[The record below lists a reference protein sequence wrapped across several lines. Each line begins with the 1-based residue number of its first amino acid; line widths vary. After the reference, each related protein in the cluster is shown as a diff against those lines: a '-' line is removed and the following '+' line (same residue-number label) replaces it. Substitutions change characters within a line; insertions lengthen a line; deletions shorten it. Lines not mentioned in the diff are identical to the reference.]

1 LTDALPVWHVL
12 FPPVR
17 GLGLFL
23 LPARIEGA
31 ARMPRGGF
39 ILVANHASWI
49 DPPWIEFVLN
59 RPIRYMA
66 KRELFEIPILGWLL
80 RQAGCFPVVR
90 QGADRRAV
98 VQALRLVTAGHVLGV
113 FPEGHR
119 SDTGALIRAHPG
131 VGFIAR
137 RSGATIVP
145 VGVVGSRHARLGA
158 FWRRDLTIRVG
169 EPFSAPDLGNSDD
182 QGLADGI
189 MRRIAVLLPAE
200 QRGVY
205 SEGAT

>member
-1 LTDALPVWHVL
+1 MSDALPVWHAL
-12 FPPVR
+12 FPPIR
-17 GLGLFL
+17 ALALFL
-23 LPARIEGA
+23 LPARIEGEE
-31 ARMPRGGF
+31 RVPSGGF

-90 QGADRRAV
+90 RGADRRAV
-98 VQALRLVTAGHVLGV
+98 VRALQLVQAGQVLGL

-119 SDTGALIRAHPG
+119 SDTGSLIRAHPG

-137 RSGATIVP
+137 RSGAPILP
-145 VGVVGSRHARLGA
+145 VGVLGSRMARLGR
-158 FWRRDLTIRVG
+158 FWRRDLTIRIG
-169 EPFSAPDLGNSDD
+169 EPFTAADIGDLDE
-182 QGLADGI
+182 QGLADAI
-189 MRRIAVLLPAE
+189 MRRIAALLPAE

-205 SEGAT
+205 SEGAA